1 MKNEITSL
9 KHQSW
14 KLDVWSIFEWIQKF
28 VEKIKNSVNNI
39 KETEIEK
46 DIWNIFLTIYNSNFQ
61 QVPEKSEERFYK
73 KHSYAKDEW
82 VIWIKEFIQ
91 WELLPTLQKLYESDS
106 LSYWSN
112 FDDFSF
118 YEISTKFEWR
128 KFRIIF
134 YNSEDRLNWWK
145 KSFTELLKE
154 NQPIRIC
161 WY

>member
-9 KHQSW
+9 KHQSG
-14 KLDVWSIFEWIQKF
+14 KLDVGSIFEGIQKF

-46 DIWNIFLTIYNSNFQ
+46 DIGNIFLTIYNSNFQ

-82 VIWIKEFIQ
+82 VIGIKEFIQ
-91 WELLPTLQKLYESDS
+91 GELLPTLQKLYESDS

-118 YEISTKFEWR
+118 YEISTKFEGR

-134 YNSEDRLNWWK
+134 YNSEDRLNGGK